1 MNGPANLS
9 IATPSQTH
17 IQRTK
22 YHSTLLL
29 YFIVSLGF
37 CCAVFSI
44 LPSHHSHS
52 SGDDNQ
58 SKAIAYITI
67 RLIISSILL
76 LFCTF
81 VARHVR
87 NRAKFHEN
95 QEVYWPFEC
104 SHCAEAVGLAS
115 NASRRECEPSRVLL
129 SASSDRVG
137 DKEGPTSNSVT
148 NGSHTANDNG
158 MDESGQQRPQP
169 LPTSYFDDT
178 SIQLENLK
186 ANCINKPFYKKP
198 HKSLLRVFNLFG
210 ILALVDLTIQLLAI
224 ITCLTLTNYST
235 LANVTLFTKL
245 LFHASVLI
253 TITSSLF
260 FVNIYYEAVFIDIA
274 KFSYALVVFLA
285 SAIWMFNMK
294 ISVSIARVLDTL
306 YDPLEYCE
314 KGDKFITF
322 VLYHDKQ
329 LSKFYAECCV
339 VFAVIVWQ
347 MWSSILPR
355 SSIDSRSNSLH
366 TNNQHVLPNVSYCSK
381 VKSWIRRIR
390 EKITVSRDDRT
401 NERQYILVDQGTSRK
416 MKLFRNICLIIVLVS
431 SILYCTGQF
440 TLYANSFDFTSSTLT
455 YLQWSLEIAYSIPL
469 LGLLHYQSF
478 ILNRSKRNPV
488 KPGDS
493 GLLEGHDRLLL
504 LSCGGIFAI
513 SIFRLIG
520 AIEMFTQV
528 SSVGTD
534 DIVLASYAAIY
545 SIFRI
550 YLFWSMT
557 SFLLLVQRRMVQSL
571 LETKLVVVCLLYTVA
586 LNAANWLISIA
597 EVNACIELQ
606 SYYGS
611 KLGEVMGGLFEPFE
625 SLYGLHAAIVAY
637 ETYQNPL
644 FR

>member
-9 IATPSQTH
+9 IATPSQTY

-22 YHSTLLL
+22 YRSTLLL

-52 SGDDNQ
+52 SGDNQ
-58 SKAIAYITI
+58 SKDIAYITI
-67 RLIISSILL
+67 RLIISIILL

-137 DKEGPTSNSVT
+137 DQEGSTSNSIT
-148 NGSHTANDNG
+148 NASHTTNDNG
-158 MDESGQQRPQP
+158 MDESGQRCLQT

-178 SIQLENLK
+178 TIQLENLK
-186 ANCINKPFYKKP
+186 TNRLNEPFYKQP
-198 HKSLLRVFNLFG
+198 HKSLLRVYNMFG
-210 ILALVDLTIQLLAI
+210 ILALINLPIQFLTVIS
-224 ITCLTLTNYST
+224 CLTLTDGFGLT
-235 LANVTLFTKL
+235 NVTLFTK
-245 LFHASVLI
+245 FVFEMSVFI
-253 TITSSLF
+253 TLASSLF
-260 FVNIYYEAVFIDIA
+260 FFNIYYEAVFIDVTR
-274 KFSYALVVFLA
+274 FSYAFVVFFA
-285 SAIWMFNMK
+285 TAIWMFNNVA
-294 ISVSIARVLDTL
+294 SVPIAIILDTY
-306 YDPLEYCE
+306 YDPLEHCE
-314 KGDKFITF
+314 VDYKFKKFI
-322 VLYHDKQ
+322 LDQEKQ
-329 LSKFYAECCV
+329 LTKFYAECCV
-339 VFAVIVWQ
+339 VFAAIVWQ

-355 SSIDSRSNSLH
+355 SSIDSRSNSLLS
-366 TNNQHVLPNVSYCSK
+366 NNQHVLQNISYCSK
-381 VKSWIRRIR
+381 VKSWVRRIR
-390 EKITVSRDDRT
+390 EKITVFRDDRT

-416 MKLFRNICLIIVLVS
+416 MRLFRNICLIILLVS
-431 SILYCTGQF
+431 SVLYCTGQF

-455 YLQWSLEIAYSIPL
+455 YLQWSLEISYSIPL

-478 ILNRSKRNPV
+478 ILNRSKRTPV
-488 KPGDS
+488 KPGVS

-571 LETKLVVVCLLYTVA
+571 LETKLVLVCLLYTVA

-597 EVNACIELQ
+597 EVHACIELQ

-637 ETYQNPL
+637 ETYQNPS